1 MSPLHAAELDY
12 ETLCTST
19 PGVTRGDVDLDL
31 MRLELIAA
39 ACAETAQK
47 AWREYRATGD
57 PGDRREFDCALLARR
72 LTDTVADTIGFTR
85 EAALVLDEMAKAR
98 FC

>member
-12 ETLCTST
+12 ESLCSRT

-31 MRLELIAA
+31 MRLELIAG

-57 PGDRREFDCALLARR
+57 PGQRREFDCGLLARR
-72 LTDTVADTIGFTR
+72 LTDAIADTIGFTR
-85 EAALVLDEMAKAR
+85 EAALVLDEMTKAR
-98 FC
+98 FS